1 MSVVV
6 AAPLLSQLYAL
17 GCCRTHLTSR
27 SCGSTR
33 VSAVVH
39 VRSRPAIVAAA
50 HTRMQSYA
58 PDHYSARIQSSVVA
72 AAPCICYLLMAR
84 VPRSQSHAT
93 VTRTQSLSL
102 NRGRCSTLSSLGSSH
117 HSGACAFAVMR
128 VWSLKHGCDCCHA
141 RLYSPASLRHRCG
154 CCHARLSI
162 ARQVWLLSHA
172 SLLPSTTQAR
182 VRLLSHASLLPGTTY
197 ARVRLLSRL
206 LSTAQ
211 HHSGMGAIA
220 VTRVSTTQ
228 QHSGTGAFAVT
239 RVSATQHHSDR
250 RTIAVTHV

>member
-93 VTRTQSLSL
+93 VTRTQPLSL
-102 NRGRCSTLSSLGSSH
+102 NRGRCSTLSSLGSI
-117 HSGACAFAVMR
+117 
-128 VWSLKHGCDCCHA
+128 DT
-141 RLYSPASLRHRCG
+141 PAAH
-154 CCHARLSI
+154 I
-162 ARQVWLLSHA
+162 
-172 SLLPSTTQAR
+172 TQAR
-182 VRLLSHASLLPGTTY
+182 VHSLSCTSADSGTN
-197 ARVRLLSRL
+197 AIAVVRV
-206 LSTAQ
+206 STAR
-211 HHSGMGAIA
+211 HHSGTGVVA
-220 VTRVSTTQ
+220 VTRVSL
-228 QHSGTGAFAVT
+228 
-239 RVSATQHHSDR
+239 
-250 RTIAVTHV
+250 